1 MGQSPRGHPKEEG
14 RRAATA
20 LRVTFKGE
28 VALKERFSKKEVE
41 DRGRRFVKGGPTGSK
56 AAGSPQRVGVEKKLW
71 FGYSQS
77 HW

>member
-1 MGQSPRGHPKEEG
+1 M
-14 RRAATA
+14 
-20 LRVTFKGE
+20 TFKGE
-28 VALKERFSKKEVE
+28 VALKEWFSKKEVE
-41 DRGRRFVKGGPTGSK
+41 DRARRFIKGGPTGSK